1 MDPEALRRA
10 RQVSFAG
17 ATLEIAGREDFVAM
31 KAFVGGP
38 VDLADARAVIDLD
51 RGSLDV
57 ELLRR
62 LAQRFGRETVKAVEE
77 LIGHAD

>member
-1 MDPEALRRA
+1 
-10 RQVSFAG
+10 
-17 ATLEIAGREDFVAM
+17 M
-31 KAFVGGP
+31 KAFAGGP
-38 VDLADARAVIDLD
+38 VDLADARAVIEQD

-77 LIGHAD
+77 LIGDAH